1 MALRQEKKERTREAI
16 ADTAWALFA
25 DRGFDAITVA
35 EVARAAHVSEATVF
49 NYFRT
54 KEDLFFFRLEA
65 YGEHLV
71 AAVAERP
78 ARESVLDTVRRV
90 LLQPGGLLAQVDAGD
105 QQARDRLRTLHRVI
119 NESPALRARETISL
133 ARAADLLAAQLLAES
148 GRPNDLGVRVDAQV
162 VAHALLAIQ
171 LALVQVVRDIVL
183 AGEVPPNFS
192 AQLAKIGADAFTLLA
207 DGLEQYGSQRAQTG
221 AST

>member
-1 MALRQEKKERTREAI
+1 MALRQENKKRTREAI

-25 DRGFDAITVA
+25 DRGFDAVTVA
-35 EVARAAHVSEATVF
+35 DVARAAHVSQATVF

-65 YGEHLV
+65 FGEHLV
-71 AAVAERP
+71 AAVVERP
-78 ARESVLDTVRRV
+78 ARESVLDAVRRV

-105 QQARDRLRTLHRVI
+105 QQARDRLHTVHRVI
-119 NESPALRARETISL
+119 NESSALQARETISL
-133 ARAADLLAAQLLAES
+133 TRTADLLAAHLLAES
-148 GRPNDLGVRVDAQV
+148 GRPNNLGARVDAQV

-171 LALVQVVRDIVL
+171 RALVGIVRDIVL
-183 AGEVPPNFS
+183 AGAVPPSFS
-192 AQLAKIGADAFTLLA
+192 AQLAEIGADAFTLLA
-207 DGLEQYGSQRAQTG
+207 DGIEHYGSQGAQTQ